1 MASDGRGPPGGPGG
15 LRHGRCRLLRDPHL
29 GRAERRLRRPGAA
42 DRRAVRADRLPL
54 FGVPVVGD
62 VREALGVLPGA
73 ARRDARTTVTSNA
86 TWCCVGEYARTGWAR
101 RAAIWN
107 PASAA
112 MARIRSTAADSSARS
127 RIR

>member
-1 MASDGRGPPGGPGG
+1 MGDARILDRMALLSDGDIR
-15 LRHGRCRLLRDPHL
+15 
-29 GRAERRLRRPGAA
+29 RAERRLRRPRAA
-42 DRRAVRADRLPL
+42 DRRAVRANRLPL

-62 VREALGVLPGA
+62 VREALGDVPGA

-101 RAAIWN
+101 RAVIWN
-107 PASAA
+107 AAAAA
-112 MARIRSTAADSSARS
+112 MARIRSSAAGSSARS